1 LIGNVELLGSVQVIG
16 GNEMPGRE
24 TFTPE
29 LIVFPPMIVGPMLTE
44 MGPTLGGTNVS
55 NPDPGAC
62 AMEGGLVAALAP
74 LTGAAMPNRPRAAA
88 AADNL
93 RMSTFLLASQ
103 MSWGAPGDW
112 LVVRRPPVLGAS
124 SGGRVGAAGGGN
136 REAERGAAVEH
147 RPSEGA
153 ADGHTTRAA
162 R

>member
-29 LIVFPPMIVGPMLTE
+29 LIIFPPMIVGPMLTE

-74 LTGAAMPNRPRAAA
+74 LTGERRAIGSSFAA
-88 AADNL
+88 L
-93 RMSTFLLASQ
+93 RH
-103 MSWGAPGDW
+103 
-112 LVVRRPPVLGAS
+112 
-124 SGGRVGAAGGGN
+124 GRVL
-136 REAERGAAVEH
+136 RG
-147 RPSEGA
+147 
-153 ADGHTTRAA
+153 TRWGCG
-162 R
+162 RRQP